1 LNWKKLM
8 PHAKESR
15 TDQLLETATLL
26 FKEKGY
32 HNTSMQ
38 DLADALG
45 MQKGSLY
52 YYIDSKEELLRELL
66 EQATSILGAQIDEI
80 YAAELSPTE
89 KLRRALENHGR
100 VIMDHLNLV
109 TVYLQEYRSL
119 SPERLTEALATR
131 KHYEQRL
138 MQILEDGIASGEF
151 RPVDVKMTVF
161 GFLGMLN
168 WTHQWFNPDGTL
180 SSTQIAA
187 MLADLALQAITTH
200 HSYK

>member
-1 LNWKKLM
+1 M
-8 PHAKESR
+8 PQTKESR
-15 TDQLLETATLL
+15 ADQLLETATLL

-52 YYIDSKEELLRELL
+52 YYIESKEDLLREVL
-66 EQATSILGAQIDEI
+66 EQATSILGAQIDEV
-80 YAAELSPTE
+80 YAADLTAAE
-89 KLRRALENHGR
+89 KLRIALENHGR
-100 VIMDHLNLV
+100 AIMDHLNLV

-119 SPERLTEALATR
+119 PPERLKEVMTR
-131 KHYEQRL
+131 RENYEQCL
-138 MQILEDGIASGEF
+138 MQILQDGIASGEF

-168 WTHQWFNPDGTL
+168 WTHQWFSPDGELT
-180 SSTQIAA
+180 SEQIAA
-187 MLADLALQAITTH
+187 ILADLSMHAV
-200 HSYK
+200 SVKPES

>member
-1 LNWKKLM
+1 M
-8 PHAKESR
+8 PQAKESR
-15 TDQLLETATLL
+15 ADQLLETATLL

-80 YAAELSPTE
+80 YAADLCPSE
-89 KLRRALENHGR
+89 KLRLALENHGQAM
-100 VIMDHLNLV
+100 MDHLNLV

-119 SPERLTEALATR
+119 PPERLQEVLETR
-131 KHYEQRL
+131 EHYEQRL
-138 MQILEDGIASGEF
+138 MQILQDGIDSGEF
-151 RPVDVKMTVF
+151 RPVEVKMTVF

-168 WTHQWFNPDGTL
+168 WTHQWFSPDGELRSAEIAAILSDLAMHAVSVNPDE
-180 SSTQIAA
+180 
-187 MLADLALQAITTH
+187 
-200 HSYK
+200 

>member
-1 LNWKKLM
+1 M
-8 PHAKESR
+8 PQAKESR
-15 TDQLLETATLL
+15 ADQLLETATLL

-52 YYIDSKEELLRELL
+52 YYIESKEDLLRELL
-66 EQATSILGAQIDEI
+66 EQATSILGAQIDEV
-80 YAAELSPTE
+80 YAADLTAAE
-89 KLRRALENHGR
+89 KLRIALENHGR
-100 VIMDHLNLV
+100 AIMDHLNLV

-119 SPERLTEALATR
+119 PPERLKEVMTR
-131 KHYEQRL
+131 REHYEQCL
-138 MQILEDGIASGEF
+138 MKILQDGITSGEF

-168 WTHQWFNPDGTL
+168 WTHQWFSQDGEL
-180 SSTQIAA
+180 SSEEIAVI
-187 MLADLALQAITTH
+187 LADLAMNAV
-200 HSYK
+200 SVKPES

>member
-1 LNWKKLM
+1 M
-8 PHAKESR
+8 AQAKESR
-15 TDQLLETATLL
+15 ADQLLETATLL

-80 YAAELSPTE
+80 YAADLSPSE
-89 KLRRALENHGR
+89 KLRRALENHGQAM
-100 VIMDHLNLV
+100 MDHLNLV

-119 SPERLTEALATR
+119 PPERLQEVLATR
-131 KHYEQRL
+131 EHYEQRL

-168 WTHQWFNPDGTL
+168 WTHQWFSPDGKLT
-180 SSTQIAA
+180 SEQIAA
-187 MLADLALQAITTH
+187 ILADLAMHAVSVKPDI
-200 HSYK
+200 

>member
-1 LNWKKLM
+1 M
-8 PHAKESR
+8 AQVKESR
-15 TDQLLETATLL
+15 ADQLLETATLL

-52 YYIDSKEELLRELL
+52 YYIESKEELLRVLL

-80 YAAELSPTE
+80 YASDLPSSE
-89 KLRRALENHGR
+89 KLRRVLENHGR
-100 VIMDHLNLV
+100 AIMDHLNLV

-119 SPERLTEALATR
+119 PPERLEEVLAR
-131 KHYEQRL
+131 REYYEQRL
-138 MQILEDGIASGEF
+138 MQILEDGISSGEF
-151 RPVDVKMTVF
+151 RPVNVKMTVF

-168 WTHQWFNPDGTL
+168 WTHQWFSPEGELT
-180 SSTQIAA
+180 SEEIAA
-187 MLADLALQAITTH
+187 ILADLALHAV
-200 HSYK
+200 SKKP

>member
-1 LNWKKLM
+1 M
-8 PHAKESR
+8 AQAKESR
-15 TDQLLETATLL
+15 ADQLLETATLL

-52 YYIDSKEELLRELL
+52 YYIESKEDLLRELL
-66 EQATSILGAQIDEI
+66 EQATSILGAQIDEV
-80 YAAELSPTE
+80 YAADLTAAE
-89 KLRRALENHGR
+89 KLRIALENHGR
-100 VIMDHLNLV
+100 AIMDHLNLV

-119 SPERLTEALATR
+119 PPERLKEVMTR
-131 KHYEQRL
+131 RENYEQCL
-138 MQILEDGIASGEF
+138 MQILQDGITSGEF

-168 WTHQWFNPDGTL
+168 WTHQWFSQDGEL
-180 SSTQIAA
+180 SSEEIAVI
-187 MLADLALQAITTH
+187 LADLAMNAV
-200 HSYK
+200 SVKPES

>member
-1 LNWKKLM
+1 M
-8 PHAKESR
+8 PQAKESR
-15 TDQLLETATLL
+15 ADQLLETATLL

-52 YYIDSKEELLRELL
+52 YYIESKEDLLRELL
-66 EQATSILGAQIDEI
+66 EQATSILGAQIDEV
-80 YAAELSPTE
+80 YAADLTAAE
-89 KLRRALENHGR
+89 KLRIALENHGR
-100 VIMDHLNLV
+100 AIMDHLNLV

-119 SPERLTEALATR
+119 PPERLKEVMTR
-131 KHYEQRL
+131 RENYEQCL
-138 MQILEDGIASGEF
+138 MQILQDSIASGEF

-168 WTHQWFNPDGTL
+168 WTHQWFSPDGELT
-180 SSTQIAA
+180 SEQIAA
-187 MLADLALQAITTH
+187 ILADLSMHAV
-200 HSYK
+200 SVKPES

>member
-1 LNWKKLM
+1 M
-8 PHAKESR
+8 PQAKESR
-15 TDQLLETATLL
+15 ADQLLETATLL

-32 HNTSMQ
+32 HNTSMR

-80 YAAELSPTE
+80 YAADLCPSE
-89 KLRRALENHGR
+89 KLRLALENHGQAM
-100 VIMDHLNLV
+100 MDHLNLV

-119 SPERLTEALATR
+119 PPERLQEVLVTR
-131 KHYEQRL
+131 EHYEQRL
-138 MQILEDGIASGEF
+138 MQILQDGIDSGEF

-168 WTHQWFNPDGTL
+168 WTHQWFSPQGALT
-180 SSTQIAA
+180 SEQIAA
-187 MLADLALQAITTH
+187 ILADLAMHAVSKKT
-200 HSYK
+200 

>member
-1 LNWKKLM
+1 M
-8 PHAKESR
+8 AQAKESR
-15 TDQLLETATLL
+15 ADQLLETATLL

-80 YAAELSPTE
+80 YAADLSPGE
-89 KLRRALENHGR
+89 KLQRALENHGQA
-100 VIMDHLNLV
+100 IMDHLNLV

-119 SPERLTEALATR
+119 PPERLQEALATR
-131 KHYEQRL
+131 EHYEQRL
-138 MQILEDGIASGEF
+138 MQILQDGIASGQF
-151 RPVDVKMTVF
+151 RQVDVKMTVF

-168 WTHQWFNPDGTL
+168 WTHQWFSPEGELT
-180 SSTQIAA
+180 SGEIAVI
-187 MLADLALQAITTH
+187 LADLAMQAVSVNPET
-200 HSYK
+200 

>member
-1 LNWKKLM
+1 M
-8 PHAKESR
+8 PQAKESR
-15 TDQLLETATLL
+15 ADQLLETATLL

-80 YAAELSPTE
+80 YAADLRPSE
-89 KLRRALENHGR
+89 KLRLALENHGQAM
-100 VIMDHLNLV
+100 MDHLNLV

-119 SPERLTEALATR
+119 PPERLQEVLVTR
-131 KHYEQRL
+131 EHYEQRL
-138 MQILEDGIASGEF
+138 MQILQDGIDSGEF
-151 RPVDVKMTVF
+151 RPVEVKMTVF

-168 WTHQWFNPDGTL
+168 WTHQWFSPQGALT
-180 SSTQIAA
+180 SEQIATI
-187 MLADLALQAITTH
+187 LADLAMHAVSVNPDT
-200 HSYK
+200 

>member
-1 LNWKKLM
+1 M
-8 PHAKESR
+8 PQAKESR
-15 TDQLLETATLL
+15 ADQLLETATLL

-80 YAAELSPTE
+80 YAADLCPSE
-89 KLRRALENHGR
+89 KLRLALENHGQAM
-100 VIMDHLNLV
+100 MDHLNLV

-119 SPERLTEALATR
+119 PPERLQEVLVTR
-131 KHYEQRL
+131 EHYEQRL
-138 MQILEDGIASGEF
+138 MQILQDGIDSGEF
-151 RPVDVKMTVF
+151 RPVEVKMTVF

-168 WTHQWFNPDGTL
+168 WTHQWFSPQGALT
-180 SSTQIAA
+180 SEQIAA
-187 MLADLALQAITTH
+187 ILADLAMHAV
-200 HSYK
+200 SKKP

>member
-1 LNWKKLM
+1 M
-8 PHAKESR
+8 PQTKESR
-15 TDQLLETATLL
+15 ADQLLETATLL

-66 EQATSILGAQIDEI
+66 EQATSILGAHIDEI
-80 YAAELSPTE
+80 YAADLSASE
-89 KLRRALENHGR
+89 KLRRALENHGQA
-100 VIMDHLNLV
+100 IMDHLNLV

-119 SPERLTEALATR
+119 PPERLEEVLVAR
-131 KHYEQRL
+131 EHYEERL
-138 MQILEDGIASGEF
+138 MQILQDGITSGEF
-151 RPVDVKMTVF
+151 NPVDVKMTVF

-168 WTHQWFNPDGTL
+168 WTHQWFSPEGELT
-180 SSTQIAA
+180 SEEIAVI
-187 MLADLALQAITTH
+187 LADLALQAV
-200 HSYK
+200 SKKP

>member
-1 LNWKKLM
+1 M
-8 PHAKESR
+8 AQAKESR
-15 TDQLLETATLL
+15 ADQLLETATLL

-52 YYIDSKEELLRELL
+52 YYIESKEDLLREVL
-66 EQATSILGAQIDEI
+66 EQATSILGAQIDEV
-80 YAAELSPTE
+80 YAADLTAAE
-89 KLRRALENHGR
+89 KLRIALENHGR
-100 VIMDHLNLV
+100 AIMDHLNLV

-119 SPERLTEALATR
+119 PPERLKEVMTR
-131 KHYEQRL
+131 RENYEQCL
-138 MQILEDGIASGEF
+138 MQILQDGIASGEF

-168 WTHQWFNPDGTL
+168 WTHQWFSPDGELT
-180 SSTQIAA
+180 SEQIAA
-187 MLADLALQAITTH
+187 ILADLSMHAV
-200 HSYK
+200 SVKPES

>member
-1 LNWKKLM
+1 M
-8 PHAKESR
+8 PQAKESR
-15 TDQLLETATLL
+15 ADQLLETATLL

-80 YAAELSPTE
+80 YAADLRPSE
-89 KLRRALENHGR
+89 KLRLALENHGQAM
-100 VIMDHLNLV
+100 MDHLNLV

-119 SPERLTEALATR
+119 PPERLQEVLATR
-131 KHYEQRL
+131 EHYEQRL
-138 MQILEDGIASGEF
+138 MQILQDGIDSGEF
-151 RPVDVKMTVF
+151 RPVEVKMTVF

-168 WTHQWFNPDGTL
+168 WTHQWFSPQGALT
-180 SSTQIAA
+180 SEQIATI
-187 MLADLALQAITTH
+187 LADLAMHAVSVNPDT
-200 HSYK
+200 

>member
-1 LNWKKLM
+1 M
-8 PHAKESR
+8 AQAKESR
-15 TDQLLETATLL
+15 SDQLLETATLL

-66 EQATSILGAQIDEI
+66 EQATSILGAHIDEI
-80 YAAELSPTE
+80 YAADLSASE
-89 KLRRALENHGR
+89 KLRRALENHGQA
-100 VIMDHLNLV
+100 IMDHLNLV

-119 SPERLTEALATR
+119 PPERLEEVLVAR
-131 KHYEQRL
+131 EHYEERL
-138 MQILEDGIASGEF
+138 MQILQDGITSGEF
-151 RPVDVKMTVF
+151 NPVDVKMTVF

-168 WTHQWFNPDGTL
+168 WTHQWFSPEGELT
-180 SSTQIAA
+180 SEEIAVI
-187 MLADLALQAITTH
+187 LADLALQAV
-200 HSYK
+200 SKKP

>member
-1 LNWKKLM
+1 M
-8 PHAKESR
+8 AQAKESR
-15 TDQLLETATLL
+15 ADQLLETATLL

-52 YYIDSKEELLRELL
+52 YYIESKEDLLRELL
-66 EQATSILGAQIDEI
+66 EQATSILGAQIDEV
-80 YAAELSPTE
+80 YAADLTAAE
-89 KLRRALENHGR
+89 KLRIALENHGR
-100 VIMDHLNLV
+100 AIMDHLNLV

-119 SPERLTEALATR
+119 PPERLKEVMTR
-131 KHYEQRL
+131 RENYEQCL
-138 MQILEDGIASGEF
+138 MQILQDGIASGEF

-168 WTHQWFNPDGTL
+168 WTHQWFSPDGELT
-180 SSTQIAA
+180 SEQIAA
-187 MLADLALQAITTH
+187 ILADLSMHAV
-200 HSYK
+200 SVKPES

>member
-1 LNWKKLM
+1 M
-8 PHAKESR
+8 AQAKESR
-15 TDQLLETATLL
+15 ADQLLETATLL

-52 YYIDSKEELLRELL
+52 YYIDSKEELLRALL

-80 YAAELSPTE
+80 YAADLSPAE
-89 KLRRALENHGR
+89 KLRRALENHGQAM
-100 VIMDHLNLV
+100 MDHLNLV

-119 SPERLTEALATR
+119 PTERLEEVMER
-131 KHYEQRL
+131 REHYENRL
-138 MQILEDGIASGEF
+138 MQILQDGIASGEF
-151 RPVDVKMTVF
+151 RTVNIKLTVF

-168 WTHQWFNPDGTL
+168 WTHQWFSPDGEL
-180 SSTQIAA
+180 SSEEIAA
-187 MLADLALQAITTH
+187 ILADLAIQAV
-200 HSYK
+200 SVNPDE